1 MKREYRI
8 EHLMKILRDNMRDN
22 GILAIAIF
30 DRHGNPVAYAVQ
42 DGIGGEELSARG
54 GGLLSTSLKVMES
67 LNMAPMERVV
77 IETGRGI
84 ILLEH
89 LKNELGIIL
98 VASPGISVG
107 RARLITG
114 KLVRKILEQISL

>member
-1 MKREYRI
+1 MERKYRLEY
-8 EHLMKILRDNMRDN
+8 LMKILRDNMQDN

-67 LNMAPMERVV
+67 LNMAPMERAV

-84 ILLEH
+84 ILLEY

-114 KLVRKILEQISL
+114 RLVRKIMKEIPL